1 MAVTSA
7 TVETARPTTLLP
19 WRQLG
24 LISVYWFGI
33 NVVWGAYE
41 GFGQKQLE
49 LIVGKGSVGSV
60 MGTLELLGGLVA
72 ILTVPTIGAVS
83 DYTTSRF
90 GKRKGYIIT
99 GSGFDLLF
107 ILGLSLIAMAQPAD
121 WDGQALGS
129 TGVLVLYG
137 LLFLGL
143 QFSSNFAQGPYQGFV
158 PDLVSERQVGLASG
172 LVGVM
177 RTTGLVG
184 GFAIM
189 AAGARFEL
197 WGLAFVIVGLV
208 EFALAVLT
216 FLFVDDGPQGLS
228 REGRSWRSI
237 ALETWDPGIL
247 RERSFVRMTLV
258 RLFFLMGTGM
268 FINISLLYIERVFSV
283 TDADE
288 RSLLWMA
295 ALATGLLGTVVRGHS
310 RGPHFRPHGSQT
322 GGLGRGRGAS
332 LGIAIL
338 AAAPT
343 PPVAFVGAFF
353 LGAGSGAYIAV
364 DWALMTDIIPLASS
378 GRYMGIANIANS
390 ISGPLGLAIAGPVM
404 DAFYRAG
411 DVAMGPRAAVGL
423 GIVALAIASVILI
436 GVHPRRDRASAERSS
451 RSQRCDGMTVLAGR
465 SARFAAKVVVWVA
478 FGIAGILIALVVG
491 WIRLSW
497 QPCWAHATG
506 AGPVRLRP
514 PVR

>member
-1 MAVTSA
+1 MALSSVSLEA
-7 TVETARPTTLLP
+7 TRPTTLLP

-24 LISVYWFGI
+24 LISIYWFGI
-33 NVVWGAYE
+33 NTVWGAYE
-41 GFGQKQLE
+41 GFGQKQIE
-49 LIVGKGSVGSV
+49 LIVGKGSWGSV
-60 MGTLELLGGLVA
+60 SGPLELMGGLVA

-99 GSGFDLLF
+99 GAGFDLLF
-107 ILGLSLIAMAQPAD
+107 IMGLSLIAIAQPAA

-129 TGVLVLYG
+129 TQVLILYG

-158 PDLVSERQVGLASG
+158 PDLVSERQVGVASG

-184 GFAIM
+184 GFAVM
-189 AAGARFEL
+189 AVGAQFEL
-197 WGLAFVIVGLV
+197 WGLAFFIVGLV
-208 EFALAVLT
+208 EFSLAALT
-216 FLFVDDGPQGLS
+216 FIFVDDGPQGLS

-247 RERSFVRMTLV
+247 HERAFVRMTLV
-258 RLFFLMGTGM
+258 RLFFLMGTGT
-268 FINISLLYIERVFSV
+268 FINISLLYIERVFSI
-283 TDADE
+283 TDTNE
-288 RSLLWMA
+288 RSALWMA
-295 ALATGLLGTVVRGHS
+295 ALAMGLVGTVLAAIPAARIS
-310 RGPHFRPHGSQT
+310 DRT
-322 GGLGRGRGAS
+322 GRKPVVWAAAAVAT
-332 LGIAIL
+332 LGIAVL

-343 PPVAFVGAFF
+343 PAVALIGALF

-411 DVAMGPRAAVGL
+411 DVAMGPRVAVSL
-423 GIVALAIASVILI
+423 GVLELVAASVILI
-436 GVHPRRDRASAERSS
+436 GVHPRRDPR
-451 RSQRCDGMTVLAGR
+451 QPQ
-465 SARFAAKVVVWVA
+465 AAPDIS
-478 FGIAGILIALVVG
+478 GAL
-491 WIRLSW
+491 S
-497 QPCWAHATG
+497 
-506 AGPVRLRP
+506 
-514 PVR
+514 

>member
-1 MAVTSA
+1 MAVTADAA
-7 TVETARPTTLLP
+7 TLRPTTMLP

-24 LISVYWFGI
+24 LISIYWFGI
-33 NVVWGAYE
+33 NTVWGAYE
-41 GFGQKQLE
+41 GFGQKQIE
-49 LIVGKGSVGSV
+49 LIVGKGSWGSV
-60 MGTLELLGGLVA
+60 SGLLELLGGLVA
-72 ILTVPTIGAVS
+72 IVTVPTIGAVS
-83 DYTTSRF
+83 DYTISRF

-99 GSGFDLLF
+99 GAGFDLLF
-107 ILGLSLIAMAQPAD
+107 IVGLSLIAMAQPAD
-121 WDGQALGS
+121 WDGEALGS
-129 TGVLVLYG
+129 TGTLLLYG

-158 PDLVSERQVGLASG
+158 PDLVAERQVGVASG

-189 AAGARFEL
+189 ALGARFEL
-197 WGLAFVIVGLV
+197 WGLAFATVGLV
-208 EFALAVLT
+208 EFGLAALT
-216 FLFVDDGPQGLS
+216 FIFVDDGPQGMS
-228 REGRSWRSI
+228 RAGRSWRSI

-247 RERSFVRMTLV
+247 RDRSFVRMTLV
-258 RLFFLMGTGM
+258 RLFFLMGTGT

-295 ALATGLLGTVVRGHS
+295 ALGMGLAGTVLTAIPAARIS
-310 RGPHFRPHGSQT
+310 DRT
-322 GGLGRGRGAS
+322 GRKPVVWAAAAMAM

-343 PPVAFVGAFF
+343 PPVALIGAFF
-353 LGAGSGAYIAV
+353 LGSGSGAYIAV

-411 DVAMGPRAAVGL
+411 DVAMGPRVAVAVG
-423 GIVALAIASVILI
+423 VAFLAAASIILI
-436 GVHPRRDRASAERSS
+436 GVHPRRDPRHPDAPNH
-451 RSQRCDGMTVLAGR
+451 LAG
-465 SARFAAKVVVWVA
+465 A
-478 FGIAGILIALVVG
+478 
-491 WIRLSW
+491 
-497 QPCWAHATG
+497 
-506 AGPVRLRP
+506 
-514 PVR
+514 

>member
-1 MAVTSA
+1 MAA
-7 TVETARPTTLLP
+7 TADAATLRPTALLP

-33 NVVWGAYE
+33 NTVWGAYE
-41 GFGQKQLE
+41 GFGQKQIE
-49 LIVGKGSVGSV
+49 LIVGKGSVGGV
-60 MGTLELLGGLVA
+60 MSLLELLGGLVA
-72 ILTVPTIGAVS
+72 IVTVPTIGAVS

-99 GSGFDLLF
+99 GAGFDLLF
-107 ILGLSLIAMAQPAD
+107 IVGLSLIAMAQPAD
-121 WDGQALGS
+121 WDGEALGS
-129 TGVLVLYG
+129 TSVLLLYG

-158 PDLVSERQVGLASG
+158 PDLVAERQVGVASG

-189 AAGARFEL
+189 AVGARFEL
-197 WGLAFVIVGLV
+197 WGLAFATVGLV
-208 EFALAVLT
+208 EFGLAALT
-216 FLFVDDGPQGLS
+216 FIFVDDGPQGMP
-228 REGRSWRSI
+228 RAGRSWRSI

-247 RERSFVRMTLV
+247 RDRSFVRMTLV
-258 RLFFLMGTGM
+258 RLFFLMGTGT

-295 ALATGLLGTVVRGHS
+295 ALGMGLAGTVLTAIPAARIS
-310 RGPHFRPHGSQT
+310 DRT
-322 GGLGRGRGAS
+322 GRKPVVWAAAAIATI
-332 LGIAIL
+332 GIAIL

-343 PPVAFVGAFF
+343 PALALIGAFF
-353 LGAGSGAYIAV
+353 LGSGSGAYIAV

-390 ISGPLGLAIAGPVM
+390 ISGPLGLAVAGPVM

-411 DVAMGPRAAVGL
+411 DIPMGPRVAVAVG
-423 GIVALAIASVILI
+423 VAFLAAASIILI
-436 GVHPRRDRASAERSS
+436 GVHPRRDPRHPDAPNH
-451 RSQRCDGMTVLAGR
+451 LAG
-465 SARFAAKVVVWVA
+465 A
-478 FGIAGILIALVVG
+478 
-491 WIRLSW
+491 
-497 QPCWAHATG
+497 
-506 AGPVRLRP
+506 
-514 PVR
+514 

>member
-1 MAVTSA
+1 MAA
-7 TVETARPTTLLP
+7 TADAGTLRPTAMLP

-33 NVVWGAYE
+33 NTVWGAYE
-41 GFGQKQLE
+41 GFGQKQIE
-49 LIVGKGSVGSV
+49 LIVGKGSWGSV
-60 MGTLELLGGLVA
+60 SGLLELLGGFVA

-99 GSGFDLLF
+99 GAGFDLLF
-107 ILGLSLIAMAQPAD
+107 IVGLSLIAMAQPAD
-121 WDGQALGS
+121 WDGEALGS
-129 TGVLVLYG
+129 TGLLLLYG

-158 PDLVSERQVGLASG
+158 PDLVAERQVGVASG

-189 AAGARFEL
+189 AVGARFEM
-197 WGLAFVIVGLV
+197 WGLAFATVGLV
-208 EFALAVLT
+208 EFALAALT
-216 FLFVDDGPQGLS
+216 FIFVDDGPQGIS

-237 ALETWDPGIL
+237 VLETWDPGIL

-258 RLFFLMGTGM
+258 RLFFLMGTGT

-288 RSLLWMA
+288 RSMLWMA
-295 ALATGLLGTVVRGHS
+295 ALGLGLVGTVLTAIPAARIS
-310 RGPHFRPHGSQT
+310 DRT
-322 GGLGRGRGAS
+322 GRKPVVWAAAAIAT

-343 PPVAFVGAFF
+343 PPVALIGAFF
-353 LGAGSGAYIAV
+353 LGSGSGAYIAV

-411 DVAMGPRAAVGL
+411 DIPMGPRVA
-423 GIVALAIASVILI
+423 VALGVVELAAASIILL
-436 GVHPRRDRASAERSS
+436 GVHPRRDPRHPDAPNH
-451 RSQRCDGMTVLAGR
+451 LAG
-465 SARFAAKVVVWVA
+465 A
-478 FGIAGILIALVVG
+478 
-491 WIRLSW
+491 
-497 QPCWAHATG
+497 
-506 AGPVRLRP
+506 
-514 PVR
+514 

>member
-1 MAVTSA
+1 MAA
-7 TVETARPTTLLP
+7 TADSGKLRPTAMLP

-24 LISVYWFGI
+24 LISIYWFGI
-33 NVVWGAYE
+33 NAVWGAYE
-41 GFGQKQLE
+41 GFGQKQIE
-49 LIVGKGSVGSV
+49 LIVGKGSVGGV
-60 MGTLELLGGLVA
+60 MSLLELLGGLVA

-99 GSGFDLLF
+99 GAGFDLLF
-107 ILGLSLIAMAQPAD
+107 IVGLSLVAMAQPAD
-121 WDGQALGS
+121 WDGEALGS
-129 TGVLVLYG
+129 TGVLLMYG

-158 PDLVSERQVGLASG
+158 PDLVAERQVGMASG

-189 AAGARFEL
+189 AVGARFEL
-197 WGLAFVIVGLV
+197 WGLAFATIGLV
-208 EFALAVLT
+208 EFALAALT
-216 FLFVDDGPQGLS
+216 FIFVDDGPQGMS
-228 REGRSWRSI
+228 RAGRSWRSI

-247 RERSFVRMTLV
+247 RDRSFVRMTLV
-258 RLFFLMGTGM
+258 RLFFLMGTGI

-295 ALATGLLGTVVRGHS
+295 ALGLGLAGTVLTAIPAARIS
-310 RGPHFRPHGSQT
+310 DRT
-322 GGLGRGRGAS
+322 GRKPVVWAAS
-332 LGIAIL
+332 AIATLGIAIL

-343 PPVAFVGAFF
+343 PPVALIGAFF
-353 LGAGSGAYIAV
+353 LGSGSGAYIAV

-411 DVAMGPRAAVGL
+411 DVATGPRVAVGL
-423 GIVALAIASVILI
+423 GVVALALASIILI
-436 GVHPRRDRASAERSS
+436 GVHPRRDPRHPDAPNH
-451 RSQRCDGMTVLAGR
+451 VAG
-465 SARFAAKVVVWVA
+465 A
-478 FGIAGILIALVVG
+478 
-491 WIRLSW
+491 
-497 QPCWAHATG
+497 
-506 AGPVRLRP
+506 
-514 PVR
+514 